1 MILLVDHYD
10 SFTYNLYALFKN
22 LGAHIFVVRENRI
35 PSDLSAFRGV
45 ILSPGPSHP
54 SVMAGSI
61 GLLEAILGKI
71 PVFGVCLGMQ
81 IIGLLLGYE
90 VSRAKRIM
98 HGKKDRIVLV
108 GDSLIFRGVSATFSA
123 VRYHSLSVKIKDLKG
138 VVAVS
143 EMDGEVMA
151 IEFPDKLLF
160 GVQFH
165 PESIES
171 EFGDIIASNFLE
183 VCYGGSH

>member
-22 LGAHIFVVRENRI
+22 LGAHIVVVRENRI
-35 PSDLSAFRGV
+35 PSDLSAFKGV

-54 SVMAGSI
+54 SVMTGSMR
-61 GLLEAILGKI
+61 LLEAIAGRI

-81 IIGLLLGYE
+81 IIGFFLGYE

-98 HGKKDRIVLV
+98 HGKRDRIVLL
-108 GDSLIFRGVSATFSA
+108 GDSIIFRRIPTTFSA
-123 VRYHSLSVKIKDLKG
+123 VRYHSLSVKIRDLKG

-143 EMDGEVMA
+143 EVDGEIMA

-171 EFGDIIASNFLE
+171 EFGEVIASNFLE
-183 VCYGGSH
+183 VCYGGS